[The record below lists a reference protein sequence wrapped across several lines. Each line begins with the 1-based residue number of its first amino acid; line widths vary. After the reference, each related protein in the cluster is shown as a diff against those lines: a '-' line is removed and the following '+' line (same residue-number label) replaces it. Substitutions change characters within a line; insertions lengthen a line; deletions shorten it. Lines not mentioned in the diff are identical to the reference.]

1 MTNDIRQSLDRL
13 QQLAPACLHETSEE
27 LTTLIAALRADVNA
41 QSNVLQDADTTHA
54 AYSVAASDVVALLQ
68 LTQTAIEA
76 KTELGK
82 LSAAASKTMQKL
94 WKKVPK

>member
-1 MTNDIRQSLDRL
+1 MTNDIRESLDRL

-27 LTTLIAALRADVNA
+27 LTTLIAALRAGRERPEQRLAGRRHD
-41 QSNVLQDADTTHA
+41 HA

-82 LSAAASKTMQKL
+82 LSAAAGKAMQKL
-94 WKKVPK
+94 CEEGPK